1 MWNWSSKFG
10 WDKIIAEHDARVNE
24 KLNERLVNQSVNK
37 LESIVKDL
45 QDVSYLALKKVTN
58 ALNKDLIKPIED
70 TSQLKQLV
78 DSVNTAIKSHALLV
92 GSATSRSETINHNNN
107 VSNKKVIK
115 EKVMSIVT
123 DSSGVNEVKNT
134 DCTLFKIYCLF
145 LDENA
150 KLELADK
157 FQTPGTG
164 YSEIKKELFST
175 IMEHF
180 ELFRQ
185 KRDYYEQHQDQVHDI
200 LKQGAEKAS
209 AVAETFLTP
218 VRDVTGLNYKA

>member
-1 MWNWSSKFG
+1 MRKNSLNNSQILDAYKVQSKPRSIRRLRDELVHKYSEMMKNKSISIPTLATMWNWSSKFG

-24 KLNERLVNQSVNK
+24 KLNERLVNKSVNK

-58 ALNKDLIKPIED
+58 ALSKDLIKPIED

-115 EKVMSIVT
+115 EQIIELITSLNQDGIQIQM
-123 DSSGVNEVKNT
+123 
-134 DCTLFKIYCLF
+134 
-145 LDENA
+145 DEEDKS
-150 KLELADK
+150 KL
-157 FQTPGTG
+157 
-164 YSEIKKELFST
+164 
-175 IMEHF
+175 
-180 ELFRQ
+180 
-185 KRDYYEQHQDQVHDI
+185 
-200 LKQGAEKAS
+200 
-209 AVAETFLTP
+209 
-218 VRDVTGLNYKA
+218 N